1 MLAMAARHARRNM
14 KEKAMQATDI
24 MTRHVI
30 VAQVDA
36 SLQHAVQTML
46 QYGVSGLPVVDATG
60 RVVGMLTEGDLLRRS
75 ELHTGRQR
83 PRWLEYL
90 VGPGKLADEYIHTH
104 SREVRDVMTAGAV
117 TVAPDTPLGAIVELM
132 ERHRIKRV
140 PVVGADGALVGII
153 SRASLV
159 RALWTLAPDIQD
171 TPTSDAQIQERL
183 QKELAG
189 MTWARQADP
198 GVLVRNGVVNL
209 YGTVTDHRQ
218 ADALRVAAEN
228 IPGVKLV
235 RCHML
240 WCDPSSAQ
248 VFELP
253 EQRSM
258 PAPQS

>member
-1 MLAMAARHARRNM
+1 
-14 KEKAMQATDI
+14 MQAADI

-30 VAQVDA
+30 VADKDA
-36 SLQHAVQTML
+36 SLEHAVRNML
-46 QYGVSGLPVVDATG
+46 QYGVSGLPVTDARG
-60 RVVGMLTEGDLLRRS
+60 RVVGMLTEGDLLRRA

-90 VGPGKLADEYIHTH
+90 ISPGKLAEEYVHAH
-104 SREVRDVMTAGAV
+104 SRTVHDVMTSGAV
-117 TVAPDTPLGAIVELM
+117 TVPPDTPLETIVDLM
-132 ERHRIKRV
+132 EQHRIKRV
-140 PVVGADGALVGII
+140 PVVDADSTLVGIA

-159 RALWTLAPDIQD
+159 RALRMVAPEI
-171 TPTSDAQIQERL
+171 PAAAPSDAQIQQQL
-183 QKELAG
+183 QKELASMG
-189 MTWARQADP
+189 WARQANP

-228 IPGVKLV
+228 IPGVTLV

-253 EQRSM
+253 EQQSA
-258 PAPQS
+258 PAAHS